1 MTLEEAIF
9 DFMSTNAG
17 IIAVVDDRIF
27 PKRLPQ
33 NPTLPAIVF
42 QVVSSVPNYTMDQ
55 AGDPPVAGETFTKK
69 RVQFDLWTE
78 TYEGLLPVRDALFA
92 GISGFRG
99 MMGSV
104 QIESVFVLNELDGF
118 EPDTG
123 SNRKIIDTMF
133 GYQGI

>member
-9 DFMSTNAG
+9 DFLSTNAG
-17 IIAVVDDRIF
+17 IIAEVDDRVF

-33 NPTLPAIVF
+33 NPSLPAIVF

-55 AGDPPVAGETFTKK
+55 AGDPPGTETFTKK

-104 QIESVFVLNELDGF
+104 KIESVFMRNELDGF

-133 GYQGI
+133 GYQGN